1 MPAVADEQWID
12 AGGPW
17 SEGASCYVPE
27 GYQGPCAMSYSSG
40 AGTHWAIFP
49 SREVAVAAA
58 IGACR
63 RDVGGYTAV
72 SVYAVG
78 AAEAGAKRYD
88 EATDWLFEGEILED
102 QLPASEGVRNIVRN
116 AMREL
121 ARRMAAA
128 PKELALV
135 EWRDLERLLLEV
147 FETLG
152 YRATLTRPAKD
163 GGYDI
168 RLEDDGGVYFVEVKH
183 WSKRSKVGR
192 GIINRFAEIVIANG
206 GEGLLLST
214 SGFTSDVIKGRLEL
228 SEYPVALGDELKI
241 ISLCRLYV
249 KAETGIW
256 VREHSLRDILF
267 EGEL

>member
-1 MPAVADEQWID
+1 MTDEHWIE
-12 AGGPW
+12 AGGAW
-17 SEGASCYVPE
+17 GDGASCHVPE
-27 GYQGPCAMSYSSG
+27 GHQGPCAMSYSSG
-40 AGTHWAIFP
+40 GATHWVIFP
-49 SREVAVAAA
+49 SRDVAVAAA
-58 IGACR
+58 MGACR

-72 SVYAVG
+72 SVYPVG
-78 AAEAGAKRYD
+78 AAGGGASRYD

-102 QLPASEGVRNIVRN
+102 QLPESGVRNIVRN

-168 RLEDDGGVYFVEVKH
+168 RLEDDGGLYLVEVKH
-183 WSKRSKVGR
+183 WAEPSKVGR
-192 GIINRFAEIVIANG
+192 GIINRFAEIVIASG

-228 SEYPVALGDELKI
+228 SEYPVVLGNEIKI

-249 KAETGIW
+249 KSEAGIW

-267 EGEL
+267 EGAL